1 VAGGRGGLYFC
12 SGQGTAT
19 MTLINSNIK
28 ASTGKTGGGL
38 FYASMTGDITLTINA
53 GNVIASSISTLGG
66 GGVAYFTGAGNT
78 IVNINGPATSI
89 SLSSAKLSGGSF
101 YLDGALSNSIT
112 FTDDV

>member
-1 VAGGRGGLYFC
+1 
-12 SGQGTAT
+12 